1 MTDPIIDGGHVAPQL
16 RTTAFQSKQGGRTV
30 YRFVLTME
38 DFDALLPDKVDAS
51 EIKDNRRFTQAHA
64 DSIADYLQTT
74 PKWVLGPVTLGT
86 DEGAVAFRQYE
97 GQSPS
102 LPAFVGELTVSAA
115 GLGALKVLDGQH
127 RRAAIGS
134 AREELGLNPE
144 SPNAAAAFRDSTM
157 AVDLYIEG
165 DADARRQI
173 FADMAKQKPMDQVT
187 RTRFDR
193 RDPFNRVSWEVK
205 SASDWLDPFVEMD
218 RSAVPR
224 TSDRLLAFNQLAM
237 CIKTLEVGFGGRV
250 SKQRLMEAGT
260 EAEFERIVLRAVEW
274 VDDFLPSA
282 RQEYESLASG
292 ETEDGFVQSQRSR
305 TLAYSP
311 TALRILAGATYLWDR
326 ESRPLDQLA
335 EYVRSQNFKTKQ
347 QRGLFARAKVLVPD
361 GTSLLSRRQ
370 DVKRAIETIVEGARK
385 SGEAEEEP
393 EPTRPV
399 SE

>member
-1 MTDPIIDGGHVAPQL
+1 MPDPIIDGAHVSPQL

-30 YRFVLTME
+30 YRFVLSME

-64 DSIADYLQTT
+64 DSIADYLQAT

-86 DEGAVAFRQYE
+86 DDSAVDFRRYE
-97 GQSPS
+97 GQASS
-102 LPAFVGELTVSAA
+102 QAAYVGELTVSAA

-134 AREELGLNPE
+134 AREELGLSPE
-144 SPNAAAAFRDSTM
+144 SHAGAAAFRDSTM

-165 DADARRQI
+165 EVDARRQM

-193 RDPFNRVSWEVK
+193 RDPFNRASWEVK
-205 SASDWLDPFVEMD
+205 GASDWLDPFVEMD
-218 RSAVPR
+218 LSAVPR
-224 TSDRLLAFNQLAM
+224 TSDKLLAFNQLAM

-250 SKQRLMEAGT
+250 SKQRLSEAST
-260 EAEFERIVLRAVEW
+260 EVEFERIVLRAVEW

-282 RQEYESLASG
+282 REEYEALVSG
-292 ETEDGFVQSQRSR
+292 ETEDGYVQNQRQR

-311 TALRILAGATYLWDR
+311 TALRILAGATHLWERDG
-326 ESRPLDQLA
+326 RPLDQLA
-335 EYVRSQNFKTKQ
+335 QFVRSQNFKTNQ
-347 QRGLFARAKVLVPD
+347 QRGLFYKAKVLVPD

-370 DVKRAIETIVEGARK
+370 DVRRAIDAIVEGARK
-385 SGEAEEEP
+385 ENEGDDVTERVR
-393 EPTRPV
+393 T
-399 SE
+399 